1 MKIRKK
7 FKFQFLFSLFLVL
20 SLLSGCSE
28 TTGQEL
34 ANQVSQSLEY
44 LEEAEEILLYE
55 EESSVPSPGAV
66 SDSEGNID
74 RSSSNDS
81 VPMEE
86 TEPEQDT
93 DDTLPDPNGSY
104 TSKEEVALYLH
115 TYGKL
120 PSNFITKNEAK
131 SLGWVSKEGNLDEVA
146 PGKSIGGD
154 RFWNNEELL
163 PETNERE
170 YYECDINFD
179 GSFRGAER
187 IVYSNDGLIYYTC
200 DHYETFELLY
210 GFPEE
215 GE

>member
-170 YYECDINFD
+170 YYEFDINFA

>member
-55 EESSVPSPGAV
+55 EESSVPSPDTV

-81 VPMEE
+81 VPIEE

-170 YYECDINFD
+170 YYECDINFA